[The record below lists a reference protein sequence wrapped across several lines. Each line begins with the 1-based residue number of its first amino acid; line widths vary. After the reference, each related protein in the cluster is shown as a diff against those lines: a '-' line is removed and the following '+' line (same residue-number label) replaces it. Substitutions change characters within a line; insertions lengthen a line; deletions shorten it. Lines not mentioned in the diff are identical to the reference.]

1 MGPFRGALPHIIVL
15 DNVGYVWICSML
27 YVTDSLYDYIY
38 IYMYDYIYMIIYIY
52 YIVIYPTSH
61 GIHYTI
67 RSSKSNIGLLI
78 FGNGAAF
85 WRRWYTPQTA
95 TEEGNMMVN
104 QKYTAYFTYF
114 SNSLLIIIFS
124 LKLHIFLGTV
134 WYCSLVPDNPF
145 WVAGAQVKLPTL
157 SPTLTRSLG
166 KFDLS
171 QFWVNLG

>member
-38 IYMYDYIYMIIYIY
+38 IYMYDYIYIYMIIYIYIY

-85 WRRWYTPQTA
+85 
-95 TEEGNMMVN
+95 
-104 QKYTAYFTYF
+104 
-114 SNSLLIIIFS
+114 
-124 LKLHIFLGTV
+124 
-134 WYCSLVPDNPF
+134 
-145 WVAGAQVKLPTL
+145 
-157 SPTLTRSLG
+157 
-166 KFDLS
+166 
-171 QFWVNLG
+171 